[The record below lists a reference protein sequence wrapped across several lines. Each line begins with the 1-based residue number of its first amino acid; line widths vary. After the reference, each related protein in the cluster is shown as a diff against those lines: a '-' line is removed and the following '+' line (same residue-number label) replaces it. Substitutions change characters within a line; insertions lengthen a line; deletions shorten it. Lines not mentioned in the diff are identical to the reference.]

1 MSFVCQVARD
11 HRRTEK
17 TCTSTAPARPCTSS
31 VCICLCRRAV
41 IQCSF
46 EAQLHFFLFKVVFH
60 FSVFLNCM
68 STSRFPVPHSVRA
81 SVVAMATLFRA
92 VLAIFL
98 QDCANMVQ
106 PYGEHTVL
114 LQCIVFAVALQS
126 YFCK

>member
-1 MSFVCQVARD
+1 MSFVCQVDRD

-31 VCICLCRRAV
+31 VCVCLCRRAV

-46 EAQLHFFLFKVVFH
+46 EAQLHFFLLKLSST
-60 FSVFLNCM
+60 SVFLNCM

-98 QDCANMVQ
+98 QYSANMVQ